1 MKSVTGIPLGQ
12 FLAGIFWM
20 GIAILVLYGI
30 RTLPA
35 ADPGGLG
42 PATFPKILAVS
53 LVGLVAIYGYQSRKG
68 SQVEAV
74 EDEVSGSVIKASALS
89 VLALASAL
97 LWELVGALPILIA
110 LSIIELKWIEGF
122 TWPRVLGV
130 GLTLSVGMWVI
141 FTQLLGVSLPLG
153 LLIWFY

>member
-1 MKSVTGIPLGQ
+1 MKSVTGIPRGQ
-12 FLAGIFWM
+12 FLAGVFWL

-42 PATFPKILAVS
+42 PASFPKILAVS
-53 LVGLVAIYGYQSRKG
+53 LAGLVAIYWYQSRKG
-68 SQVEAV
+68 SPVEAV
-74 EDEVSGSVIKASALS
+74 EGEVDGSVIKASALS
-89 VLALASAL
+89 ALALASAL
-97 LWELVGALPILIA
+97 LWELVGALPILMA

-122 TWPRVLGV
+122 SWLRVFGV
-130 GLTLSVGMWVI
+130 GLTLSIGMWAV